1 MAQIY
6 TVLDFIFMSRREES
20 GYSSSACF
28 LSLKLIGNKFNHC
41 SKSTQYA
48 MCIYRYPVE
57 WLSLPSY

>member
-28 LSLKLIGNKFNHC
+28 FFTEVDRQQI
-41 SKSTQYA
+41 
-48 MCIYRYPVE
+48 
-57 WLSLPSY
+57 